1 MANINKT
8 NNTKKGSNK
17 SPVGTMP
24 KDKLAKY
31 KLSGNFVESRPK
43 YTNHNTKRVAKSI
56 RAISTYRMYVHG
68 VATNVVPSQL
78 KQVAH
83 YFLTPM
89 TRADSDNSK
98 DRKTVEVEN
107 VQAAIEETSTTK
119 E

>member
-24 KDKLAKY
+24 KDKIAKF
-31 KLSGNFVESRPK
+31 KLHGNFVESRPK
-43 YTNHNTKRVAKSI
+43 YTNRNTKKVAQSI

-68 VATNVVPSQL
+68 VTTNVVPSQL

-89 TRADSDNSK
+89 SRADSDNSK
-98 DRKTVEVEN
+98 DRKGIEVAVSDNNNNNME
-107 VQAAIEETSTTK
+107 AAE
-119 E
+119 